1 MIDECQLKFNQYY
14 KILIIIQKLE
24 LFWPRK
30 KLFLLTP
37 KQSDLAVFDILHD
50 TNYVV
55 Y

>member
-1 MIDECQLKFNQYY
+1 MIDECQLKLNKY
-14 KILIIIQKLE
+14 KILIIIQRLE

-30 KLFLLTP
+30 ELILLTP